1 MTVQV
6 SGVWPILYSF
16 FNADGNLDRDAMR
29 LQVQCCLAQNIQGLA
44 VLGLATEINKLSQDE
59 QLQIL
64 RWAMEDLQGRLPLV
78 VTVSGVDSATQI
90 EFARQ
95 ASDLGASWLILQPPP
110 RRPLNEEE
118 CFEHFSEVMNNINLP
133 VAIQNAP
140 EYLGVG
146 LSALKIFD
154 LKLRHPNF
162 QILKGEGSAV
172 QVEQLV
178 HVLGKQMQVFNG
190 RGGIELVDSL
200 RAGCAGLIPA
210 PELIDRQVQIYQFWR
225 KGLLEEAEK
234 LHTAILPM
242 IVFNMQTI
250 PHLICYGKRLL
261 AARLGLTVFDRPPFQ
276 TPTNFGLQKISEF
289 ATRLGPLSQE

>member
-1 MTVQV
+1 MYKRQV
-6 SGVWPILYSF
+6 PKIL
-16 FNADGNLDRDAMR
+16 
-29 LQVQCCLAQNIQGLA
+29 
-44 VLGLATEINKLSQDE
+44 E
-59 QLQIL
+59 
-64 RWAMEDLQGRLPLV
+64 
-78 VTVSGVDSATQI
+78 
-90 EFARQ
+90 
-95 ASDLGASWLILQPPP
+95 
-110 RRPLNEEE
+110 
-118 CFEHFSEVMNNINLP
+118 
-133 VAIQNAP
+133 
-140 EYLGVG
+140 
-146 LSALKIFD
+146 

-178 HVLGKQMQVFNG
+178 HVLGKQMLVFNG

-234 LHTAILPM
+234 LQTAILPM